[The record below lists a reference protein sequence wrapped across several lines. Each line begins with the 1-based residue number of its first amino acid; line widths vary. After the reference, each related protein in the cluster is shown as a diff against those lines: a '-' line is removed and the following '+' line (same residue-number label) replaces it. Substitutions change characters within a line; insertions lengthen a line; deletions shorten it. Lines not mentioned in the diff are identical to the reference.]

1 MNNLQK
7 KTPEVINLILIFKKT
22 LSKNDK
28 LLKDKL
34 QSFIFVLINVSNKN
48 FYSFTED
55 VFFNLEVALA
65 QLAECLQIG
74 KLLQQT

>member
-1 MNNLQK
+1 MINVILTFK
-7 KTPEVINLILIFKKT
+7 KTP
-22 LSKNDK
+22 KNDK

-34 QSFIFVLINVSNKN
+34 QSFMFVLINVSNKN
-48 FYSFTED
+48 FCSFTEK

-74 KLLQQT
+74 KLLHRT